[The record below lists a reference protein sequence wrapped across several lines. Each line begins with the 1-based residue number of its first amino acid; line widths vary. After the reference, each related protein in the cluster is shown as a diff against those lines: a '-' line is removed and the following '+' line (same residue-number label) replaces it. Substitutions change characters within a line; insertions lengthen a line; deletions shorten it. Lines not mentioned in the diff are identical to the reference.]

1 MPDDLW
7 TNPRRSPQQ
16 EAFVNLLMA
25 YRRVTDGFVELFR
38 EHGLT
43 EPRYDVLR
51 ILRNAGPEGLPSQE
65 IGRRLYT
72 RVPDVTRLV
81 DGLVKMGLVERER
94 CPEDRRRVWV
104 RMTRKGLRLL
114 KKLDKP
120 VVDVHK
126 QQFPGLS
133 ARQLETL
140 SKLLLTVAKA

>member
-7 TNPRRSPQQ
+7 NNPRRLPQVD
-16 EAFVNLLMA
+16 AFVNLLMA
-25 YRRVTDGFVELFR
+25 HRQVTDGFFELFK

-81 DGLVKMGLVERER
+81 DGLVKLELVERER

-104 RMTRKGLRLL
+104 RVTRKGLQLL
-114 KKLDKP
+114 RKLDKP
-120 VVDVHK
+120 VLDIHRK
-126 QQFPGLS
+126 QFPSLS
-133 ARQLETL
+133 SRQLETL
-140 SKLLLTVAKA
+140 SKLLLSVAKS